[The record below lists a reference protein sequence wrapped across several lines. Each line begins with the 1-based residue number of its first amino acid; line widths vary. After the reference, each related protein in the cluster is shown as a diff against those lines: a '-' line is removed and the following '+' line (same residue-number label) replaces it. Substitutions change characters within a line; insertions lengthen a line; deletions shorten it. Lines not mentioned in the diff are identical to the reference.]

1 MERAIV
7 HMDLDTFFVSCERLG
22 NSKLEGIPLIIGGG
36 DRGVV
41 ASCSYEARTFGVR
54 SAMPIKMALRLCP
67 QAKVMK
73 GDMELYSK
81 LSHDVTEVIQEKAP
95 IVEKASIDEFYLNI
109 TGMDKFYGE
118 YKWTNEL
125 AKSVTNVT
133 GLAIGFALSV
143 N

>member
-1 MERAIV
+1 M
-7 HMDLDTFFVSCERLG
+7 
-22 NSKLEGIPLIIGGG
+22 IIDGE
-36 DRGVV
+36 DRDVV
-41 ASCSYEARTFGVR
+41 ASCTYKARTFGVR
-54 SAMPIKMALRLCP
+54 SSIPIQMALRLCP

-73 GDMELYSK
+73 GHMELYSK

-133 GLAIGFALSV
+133 GLAISFALSV